1 MDGGALDWDNRGQ
14 QTDESKT
21 EQKEIGAL
29 PNKEIG
35 PNEFDGRNCHQTDD
49 RESRWAEGIQIF
61 YNMSNYFF
69 HKFSCENVDY
79 ISVSMSKDVVNLNG
93 CLSIE
98 VQYV

>member
-1 MDGGALDWDNRGQ
+1 MEEPSTETTEDNR
-14 QTDESKT
+14 QTNLK
-21 EQKEIGAL
+21 L
-29 PNKEIG
+29 NKRRLV
-35 PNEFDGRNCHQTDD
+35 PFRTRKSVRTNLMGRNCHQTDD

-61 YNMSNYFF
+61 YNMSNYFS